1 VTTSIKRAAIVLG
14 VLALVTIGMIVLG
27 VRQSLGSTCEVCIT
41 FQGRTECR
49 AAVGANEQ
57 EATTT
62 AVQNA
67 CALISAGMTQTIQ
80 CQNRPPD
87 SVVCE

>member
-1 VTTSIKRAAIVLG
+1 LLGLAA
-14 VLALVTIGMIVLG
+14 LATVGLIAVG
-27 VRQSLGSTCEVCIT
+27 VRQSLSSSCEVCIT

-49 AAVGANEQ
+49 AAVGATEQ

-62 AVQNA
+62 AIQNA
-67 CALISAGMTQTIQ
+67 CALISAGMTQTVQ

-87 SVVCE
+87 SVICE